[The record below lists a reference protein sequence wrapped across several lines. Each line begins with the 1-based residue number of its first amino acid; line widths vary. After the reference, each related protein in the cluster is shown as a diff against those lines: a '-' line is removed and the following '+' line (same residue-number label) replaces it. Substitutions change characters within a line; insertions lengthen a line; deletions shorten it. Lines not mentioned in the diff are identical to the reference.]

1 VPDIDPAYS
10 SIIAK
15 AMARDVAFRFQDAH
29 EFIQALDN
37 WAARGTAVSLP
48 PPGNLA
54 PEGLLA
60 GGTHAGAQAAALG
73 AGFARTPGPPLK
85 TGGTWETSQ
94 PDLTTSPGLPRKR
107 AGGAGAVVGLL
118 VGFGALAGLGLG
130 AYKLLGNT
138 DQTVA
143 TAAQPASSPPAE
155 APPAPP
161 APPAPEVRPEA
172 VPLAPITSTAPPA
185 VTSAAPAAAP
195 AARVSP
201 KAPARKPPAKA
212 APPSKPAKKPG
223 STPDFGY

>member
-1 VPDIDPAYS
+1 
-10 SIIAK
+10 
-15 AMARDVAFRFQDAH
+15 
-29 EFIQALDN
+29 
-37 WAARGTAVSLP
+37 VSLP

-73 AGFARTPGPPLK
+73 AGFARTPGPALK
-85 TGGTWETSQ
+85 TGGNWETSQ

-107 AGGAGAVVGLL
+107 SAATGAIVGLI
-118 VGFGALAGLGLG
+118 VGFGALAGIGLG
-130 AYKLLGNT
+130 AYKLLGSP
-138 DQTVA
+138 DQTAA

-172 VPLAPITSTAPPA
+172 LPPAPVTPEPVATPPA
-185 VTSAAPAAAP
+185 VSGAAPVAAAP
-195 AARVSP
+195 PRAAP
-201 KAPARKPPAKA
+201 KAPARRPAAKA
-212 APPSKPAKKPG
+212 PPPSKPTKKPG